1 MLHFLQSTVFLQL
14 KLSLQLY
21 RQANASLR
29 VYQLTLASLLAAVP
43 IITIILGI
51 LGFTPTLKTMQ
62 ANIIIFLQSHLA
74 PGSSDTLLPYLISFS
89 EQAKNLPILGLIILI
104 LTALFLLNSCEQAI
118 QSIWQIKSNRNLKER
133 LLTYWAML
141 TLGPILLG
149 LGLSIYAAL
158 LTLKWQGVQIADFL
172 THLASLSSFILY
184 FLLLFTFN
192 YLTPNINTQVKPTL
206 IATLIGTGFL
216 SLNNYIFSS
225 FAQLFANYQIIYGAF
240 AALPTLI
247 IWLQVSWTII
257 LVSASLNAALHQQSL
272 SKDSRIL

>member
-74 PGSSDTLLPYLISFS
+74 PGSSDILLPYLISFS

>member
-21 RQANASLR
+21 LQANASLR

-74 PGSSDTLLPYLISFS
+74 PGSSDILLPYLISFS

-192 YLTPNINTQVKPTL
+192 YLTPNINTQIKPTL

>member
-1 MLHFLQSTVFLQL
+1 MQQFLQSSFFRQL

-21 RQANASLR
+21 KQANASLR

-62 ANIIIFLQSHLA
+62 SNIINFLQSHLA
-74 PGSSDTLLPYLISFS
+74 PGSSDILLPYLISFS

-118 QSIWQIKSNRNLKER
+118 QSIWQIKSNRNIKER

-158 LTLKWQGVQIADFL
+158 LTLKWQGIQIAEFL
-172 THLASLSSFILY
+172 TYLASLSTFILY

-192 YLTPNINTQVKPTL
+192 YLTPNINTQTKPTL
-206 IATLIGTGFL
+206 IATLVSTILL

-272 SKDSRIL
+272 SKNTRLL

>member
-51 LGFTPTLKTMQ
+51 LGFTSTLKTMQ
-62 ANIIIFLQSHLA
+62 VNIIIFLQSHLA
-74 PGSSDTLLPYLISFS
+74 PGSSDILLPYLISFS

-172 THLASLSSFILY
+172 THLASLSSYILY

-192 YLTPNINTQVKPTL
+192 YLTPNINTQIKPTL